1 MLGASQSKKK
11 GKDEDDENKEDQG
24 NMLTSTVANPPSF
37 YQDHVDKW
45 QAKFAKAV
53 KDREAQK
60 RAMGRTMEVSCLT
73 RNTNIRVDDGT
84 GKRGKRGKSTAPS
97 QSIDATN
104 GKPSLFNQVLKRRR
118 SRASIL
124 APTVL
129 DFEYAGDSAA
139 FEHLIGKRPDGLG
152 YPDKGQL
159 NFEMNLRNYKNT
171 TEFNAARPFL
181 FPTVRQFSPRRQWAE
196 RKKDTSLLN
205 AEFKRKFND
214 KFAERNANELLHQFD
229 SAGVNSSAQWQ
240 CGLRNLKRVAKDHGT
255 RRASPSKDAK
265 KNGDKK

>member
-1 MLGASQSKKK
+1 
-11 GKDEDDENKEDQG
+11 
-24 NMLTSTVANPPSF
+24 MLTSTVANPPSF

-45 QAKFAKAV
+45 HAKFAKAV
-53 KDREAQK
+53 KDRENTK
-60 RAMGRTMEVSCLT
+60 RQLGRTMEVSCLT

-97 QSIDATN
+97 TSIDAAAQ
-104 GKPSLFNQVLKRRR
+104 GKQSLFNQVLKRRR

-124 APTVL
+124 APNVL
-129 DFEYAGDSAA
+129 DFEYAGDSAK
-139 FEHLIGKRPDGLG
+139 FQHLIDKRPDGLG

-181 FPTVRQFSPRRQWAE
+181 FPAVRQFSPRRQWAE

-214 KFAERNANELLHQFD
+214 KFAEKNANELLH
-229 SAGVNSSAQWQ
+229 
-240 CGLRNLKRVAKDHGT
+240 
-255 RRASPSKDAK
+255 
-265 KNGDKK
+265 